1 MPGSSSLPLPSRRQ
15 AGLQRQAKAFAGE
28 LTDVL
33 NGTVTDGIRL
43 NVFMDTRGR
52 AVVGYRISP
61 RKPLGDPIPLTV
73 SQAPAKLHLSVL
85 HTLDLDESDDD
96 LVTSRSTY
104 TLQGTASAAAIFTYD
119 YVREPPNEYPEA
131 HLHLHGT
138 SDMLQNLLAIG
149 GRDADKPADLH
160 LPVGGRRFRP
170 CLEDVI
176 EFCILERLV
185 EPRDGWQT
193 AVEYS
198 RSRYYKLQLQAAVR
212 LNPAHAV
219 AVLRQSGWQ
228 VEEPQE

>member
-1 MPGSSSLPLPSRRQ
+1 M
-15 AGLQRQAKAFAGE
+15 
-28 LTDVL
+28 L

-73 SQAPAKLHLSVL
+73 SQAPAKLHLCVL
-85 HTLDLDESDDD
+85 HTLDLDESGDD

-104 TLQGTASAAAIFTYD
+104 TLQSALSATAVLTYD

-131 HLHLHGT
+131 HLHVHGT
-138 SDMLQNLLAIG
+138 SDTLQDLLAVG

-160 LPVGGRRFRP
+160 LPVGGRRYRP
-170 CLEDVI
+170 CLEDII

-185 EPRDGWQT
+185 KPRDGWQA
-193 AVEYS
+193 AVEQG
-198 RSRYYKLQLQAAVR
+198 RSRYYKLQLQSAVR
-212 LNPAHAV
+212 RNPAHA
-219 AVLRQSGWQ
+219 AAALRQMGWRL
-228 VEEPQE
+228 EEP